1 MRALLKCAM
10 LSIVLAAVFAWSLG
24 LSSVAA
30 QEYGTVPGAIPD
42 PSTYQGSMQLQQQEQ
57 QQEQQQLQQQQ
68 QQRQQFGQPES
79 AAGPASAPGV
89 SPKVRA
95 WAERPPLAPA
105 KNPLLGRW
113 RLVGTDAQYGN
124 NVGQL
129 AALLGADVTNM
140 AQSLVQ
146 GTLQYGCVNMFGNG
160 VVEFRPDALVGIGD
174 DRKIS
179 VRYRLDYR
187 AYGKQVAMLPRNPSL
202 VALLVFDFNGD
213 RATAQGFGCV
223 LQRVSFSRASASPP
237 PSAGAMGRSSL
248 TLRVGYSAPSGGF
261 TPAVAMPV
269 FIQKRSAEES
279 LADAGFKTAQ
289 STAFAAW
296 VGICGVR
303 VDLCTKG
310 LQAMMANPVAGG
322 RSDASG
328 QIVFPDLP
336 AGHYYVFSIG
346 SVGGQ
351 RLIWDVPLDLR
362 VNTNLLVI
370 DQRNAIKP
378 PQ

>member
-1 MRALLKCAM
+1 M
-10 LSIVLAAVFAWSLG
+10 LSIVPVVSFALGLG
-24 LSSVAA
+24 LSSVTA

-42 PSTYQGSMQLQQQEQ
+42 PSTYQGSMQLQQEEQ
-57 QQEQQQLQQQQ
+57 QQQQQLQQQQ
-68 QQRQQFGQPES
+68 PQFGQPQS
-79 AAGPASAPGV
+79 DAGPASAPGV

-95 WAERPPLAPA
+95 WAARPPLPPA
-105 KNPLLGRW
+105 NNPLLGRW
-113 RLVGTDAQYGN
+113 RLVGTDVQYGN
-124 NVGQL
+124 NLGQL

-140 AQSLVQ
+140 ARSVVQ
-146 GTLQYGCVNMFGNG
+146 GTLQSGCVTMFGNG
-160 VVEFRPDALVGIGD
+160 VVEFRPDALVGISD
-174 DRKIS
+174 DGKIS
-179 VRYRLDYR
+179 TRYRLDYR
-187 AYGKQVAMLPRNPSL
+187 AYGKQVAMLPRNPGL

-213 RATAQGFGCV
+213 KATAQGFGCV
-223 LQRVSFSRASASPP
+223 LQRVSLSSAPASLSPS
-237 PSAGAMGRSSL
+237 SACAAGRGSL
-248 TLRVGYSAPSGGF
+248 ALRVGYSAPSGGF
-261 TPAVAMPV
+261 APAVATPV

-296 VGICGVR
+296 VGSCGVR

-328 QIVFPDLP
+328 KLVFPDLP

-346 SVGGQ
+346 SIGGQ
-351 RLIWDVPLDLR
+351 RLLWDVPLDLR
-362 VNTNLLVI
+362 ASANSLVI